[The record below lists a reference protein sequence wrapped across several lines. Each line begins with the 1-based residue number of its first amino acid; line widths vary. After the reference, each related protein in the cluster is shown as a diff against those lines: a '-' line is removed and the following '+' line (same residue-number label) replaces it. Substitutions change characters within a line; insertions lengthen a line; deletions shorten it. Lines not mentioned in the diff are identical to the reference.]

1 MKVTGVITK
10 VLDLQTGTA
19 KDGSEW
25 KKQGFLV
32 QTKEQY
38 NNLYCFELFG
48 AEKVDNFLKYNKVND
63 SVDVKFNVQ
72 TNEWQGKYYTS
83 LQAWKVFK
91 SDSNTQS
98 NQTSAEQPK
107 EEESDLTGVGGA
119 CDVDNLPF

>member
-10 VLDLQTGTA
+10 VLDLQTGTS

-63 SVDVKFNVQ
+63 SVDVEFNVQ

-91 SDSNTQS
+91 ADSNAPIVAQV
-98 NQTSAEQPK
+98 QESALSGSAP
-107 EEESDLTGVGGA
+107 
-119 CDVDNLPF
+119 VDNDYNDPPF

>member
-63 SVDVKFNVQ
+63 SVDVEFNVQ

-91 SDSNTQS
+91 ADSTQQPTINQPASS
-98 NQTSAEQPK
+98 NSSNS
-107 EEESDLTGVGGA
+107 EEPND
-119 CDVDNLPF
+119 LPF

>member
-10 VLDLQTGTA
+10 VLDLQTGTT

-32 QTKEQY
+32 QTNEQY

-63 SVDVKFNVQ
+63 SVDVEFNVQ

-91 SDSNTQS
+91 AESNSQAPQMPPTPVFEPAT
-98 NQTSAEQPK
+98 NVK
-107 EEESDLTGVGGA
+107 EEEHD
-119 CDVDNLPF
+119 DLPF

>member
-10 VLDLQTGTA
+10 VLDLQTGTS
-19 KDGSEW
+19 KDGLEW

-32 QTKEQY
+32 QTTEQY

-63 SVDVKFNVQ
+63 SVDVEFNVQ

-91 SDSNTQS
+91 ADANAPTIPQAQEMPAT
-98 NQTSAEQPK
+98 NVN
-107 EEESDLTGVGGA
+107 EEEHD
-119 CDVDNLPF
+119 DLPFN

>member
-63 SVDVKFNVQ
+63 SVDVEFNVQ
-72 TNEWQGKYYTS
+72 CNEWQGKYYTS

-91 SDSNTQS
+91 ADSNAPTIASVQEVANVPS
-98 NQTSAEQPK
+98 GND
-107 EEESDLTGVGGA
+107 SDL
-119 CDVDNLPF
+119 PF

>member
-10 VLDLQTGTA
+10 VLDLQTGTT

-32 QTKEQY
+32 QTNEQY

-63 SVDVKFNVQ
+63 SVDVEFNVQ

-83 LQAWKVFK
+83 LQSWKVFK
-91 SDSNTQS
+91 TDSN
-98 NQTSAEQPK
+98 AENIQAKEERALTGFAPK
-107 EEESDLTGVGGA
+107 EEEHSDL
-119 CDVDNLPF
+119 PF

>member
-63 SVDVKFNVQ
+63 SVDVEFNVQ

-91 SDSNTQS
+91 ADSNAPTIAPVQEVANVPS
-98 NQTSAEQPK
+98 GND
-107 EEESDLTGVGGA
+107 SDL
-119 CDVDNLPF
+119 PF